1 MKIPILRLGSIL
13 LASIQVDLTDL
24 DAIEFQTDMLRMAT
38 ETDANGVVID
48 ITALDVVDSFLAQ
61 AFNDL
66 ANMLQLLGTEV
77 VLCGMQPAVAVT
89 LVEMGRQLVGV
100 QTALNLDRGME
111 KIQRLLEARQTIATK
126 EYSDDG

>member
-111 KIQRLLEARQTIATK
+111 KIQLLLEARQSLATK